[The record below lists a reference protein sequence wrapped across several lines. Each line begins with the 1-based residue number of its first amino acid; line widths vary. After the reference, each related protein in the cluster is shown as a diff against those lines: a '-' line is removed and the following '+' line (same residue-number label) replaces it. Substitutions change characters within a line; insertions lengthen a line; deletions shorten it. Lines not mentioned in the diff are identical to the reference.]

1 MTTETGF
8 SSEEKAAMK
17 QAAFERRRKGKTTPA
32 EDLAECMEAIDKMN
46 AEDKTTAL
54 KLHEILMSEGPDL
67 APKTWYGMP
76 AYQINGKVIC
86 FFQNAGKFKTRYH
99 TLGFTEHA
107 ALDTGEFW
115 PNAYA
120 LLSITPEV
128 EAQIRLL
135 VRRALS

>member
-17 QAAFERRRKGKTTPA
+17 QASFERKRKGKTTPA
-32 EDLAECMEAIDKMN
+32 EDLAECMAAFDKMN
-46 AEDKTTAL
+46 ADDQAIAL
-54 KLHEILMSEGPDL
+54 KLHEILISEGPAL

-76 AYQINGKVIC
+76 AYQLNGKVIC

-107 ALDTGEFW
+107 ALDAGKFW

-128 EAQIRLL
+128 EQEIRLL
-135 VRRALS
+135 VRRAVS